1 MRTELPAY
9 EGGTDRGRLPDGA
22 GLSDDL
28 THAAP
33 ADACFIR
40 IVDETDPEAFE
51 AYILKLEETGFIC
64 TWRRDEPS
72 GLYRELSKDG
82 ALVYAYYIFAEKR
95 ARIIEDNA
103 GMPLAAFASG
113 CPEAPPGGEILTQYG
128 LYYDEMRPGVT
139 CDCGMFYAIRLAN
152 GEFIVVDGGE
162 YEQATD
168 AACADCMKTL
178 RAQAGSDTVTV
189 ALWFCTHPHN
199 DHMEFFLKMMR
210 VYADTL
216 RVERAAFNFPSPA
229 LLRMEPYISLMKR
242 RLGEFAPEANY
253 LKLHAGQR
261 FTLCGVTFDVLLTHE
276 DVLHPEGERRYSGVN
291 ETSAV
296 VKLTAPDFSLTLLA
310 DIPEENGDV
319 LLARYARGEAD
330 CTFLQAA
337 HHCINRDEALYK
349 NIRARYVLIPEKKE
363 MIDKRMRDR
372 YETILK
378 YHPEEAVLP
387 VNDTTLEV
395 RFSQGEP
402 LFTRLPAPRG
412 PYDGSAI

>member
-1 MRTELPAY
+1 MYTELPAY
-9 EGGTDRGRLPDGA
+9 EGGICRDRLPDGA

-28 THAAP
+28 NDASP

-40 IVDETDPEAFE
+40 IIDETTPDAFE
-51 AYILKLEETGFIC
+51 AYIVKLEETGFTC
-64 TWRRDEPS
+64 TWRRNEPS
-72 GLYRELSKDG
+72 GLYRELSKNG
-82 ALVYAYYIFAEKR
+82 ALVYAYYVFAEKR

-103 GMPLAAFASG
+103 SLPLAEFAAG

-162 YEQATD
+162 YEQSTNE
-168 AACADCMKTL
+168 ACADCMRIL

-199 DHMEFFLKMMR
+199 DHMEFFLKLMR

-216 RVERAAFNFPSPA
+216 RVKRVAFNFPSPA
-229 LLRMEPYISLMKR
+229 LLRTEPYISAMKR
-242 RLGEFAPEANY
+242 RLQEYAPGAKY

-261 FTLCGVTFDVLLTHE
+261 FTLCGVAFDVLLTHE
-276 DVLHPEGERRYSGVN
+276 DVLHTDGDRRYRGVN

-319 LLARYARGEAD
+319 LLTRFTQGEAD

-337 HHCINRDEALYK
+337 HHCINRDEELYK
-349 NIRARYVLIPEKKE
+349 NIKAQYVLIPEKKE
-363 MIDKRMRDR
+363 MIDKHMRDR

-378 YHPEEAVLP
+378 YHPENAVLP
-387 VNDTTLEV
+387 VDDSTIEV
-395 RFSQGEP
+395 RFEQGEP
-402 LFTRLPAPRG
+402 RFTRIPAPRG
-412 PYDGSAI
+412 PCDGSEI